1 MDILTCLI
9 QASAMIKLR
18 NFAKKKVRIIDNDI
32 YSIEESTGCYL
43 NMIKYEGNLKIVVA
57 Q

>member
-1 MDILTCLI
+1 
-9 QASAMIKLR
+9 MIKLR
-18 NFAKKKVRIIDNDI
+18 NFAKKKVRIIDNNI